1 MMERPSNDPPD
12 DTTDTGGSESGFV
25 DGVRDEL
32 DRAEDEGDET
42 RLETLE
48 KIRGDLEAELDSSLE
63 NRTPGH

>member
-1 MMERPSNDPPD
+1 MERPSNDPGE
-12 DTTDTGGSESGFV
+12 TGGSESGFV
-25 DGVRDEL
+25 DGVREEL

-63 NRTPGH
+63 NRTSGH